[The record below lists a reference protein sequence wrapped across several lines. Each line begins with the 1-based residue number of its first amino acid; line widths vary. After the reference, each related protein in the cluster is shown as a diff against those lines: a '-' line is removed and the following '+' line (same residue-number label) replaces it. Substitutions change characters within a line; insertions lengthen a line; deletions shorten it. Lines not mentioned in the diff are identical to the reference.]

1 MNNHKLIQI
10 LDTFNKKEWREF
22 SKFVESP
29 YFNTDKHCIRLFQI
43 LKKEFAK
50 KSDFQLSRT
59 RLEKLFS
66 KDNPTDASL
75 LNVKLSLLTRLV
87 EQFFRQQG
95 LEENPLLSKDFLL
108 KRV

>member
-10 LDTFNKKEWREF
+10 LNTFNKKEWREF

-29 YFNTDKHCIRLFQI
+29 YFNTDKHCVRLLEI

-50 KSDFQLSRT
+50 KGDFQLSRT

-66 KDNPTDASL
+66 KNNAADASL
-75 LNVKLSLLTRLV
+75 LNVKLSLLTRLA
-87 EQFFRQQG
+87 EQFFRQQE
-95 LEENPLLSKDFLL
+95 LEETPLLSKHLL
-108 KRV
+108 L